1 MVPHNILLSKS
12 ERDGFDEWTVW
23 WMWNWLEGCIQR
35 VVVNGSVSRW
45 RSVISGVPQGSVL
58 GPVLFNIFI
67 YDLDSGIEC
76 TLSKFADNIHLS
88 AVVDMPEGRAAIQK
102 DLNKLK
108 KWALVNFMRFNNAKW
123 KVLHLGWGNLQYQYR
138 LENEGIESSPAQ
150 KHLGVLVDE
159 KLDMR
164 RQCALTVQKANHIL
178 GCIKSSL
185 ASRSREGIL
194 SLFSALMRPHLES
207 CIQL

>member
-1 MVPHNILLSKS
+1 M
-12 ERDGFDEWTVW
+12 T
-23 WMWNWLEGCIQR
+23 
-35 VVVNGSVSRW
+35 
-45 RSVISGVPQGSVL
+45 SGVPQGSVL

-67 YDLDSGIEC
+67 NDIDSRIEC
-76 TLSKFADNIHLS
+76 TLSKFADDTKLS
-88 AVVDMPEGRAAIQK
+88 RAVDIPEGWDAIPT
-102 DLNKLK
+102 DPDKLE
-108 KWALVNFMRFNNAKW
+108 KWACVNLMRFNKAKW
-123 KVLHLGWGNLQYQYR
+123 KVLHPGWGNLQYQYK

-150 KHLGVLVDE
+150 KDLGVLVDE